1 MQQPQQQQQSHF
13 FSDVQLLILGNLQRD
28 HADEV
33 ARLQGEVKRLG
44 TMVADLVHLCEM
56 DDVAICCC
64 QSCKRLGSEQESYRC
79 EGCLVT
85 LCEGCNDHTG
95 HIGVDG
101 DGVERCLECSLLAEV
116 PDEDEGE

>member
-1 MQQPQQQQQSHF
+1 MQHQPQSNF
-13 FSDVQLLILGNLQRD
+13 FSDVQLLILGKLRQD

-33 ARLQGEVKRLG
+33 ARLQAEVKRLG
-44 TMVADLVHLCEM
+44 TTVEDLVHLCEL
-56 DDVAICCC
+56 DDVAICYC

-79 EGCLVT
+79 EGCLMT
-85 LCEGCNDHTG
+85 LCEACNDHAG

-101 DGVERCLECSLLAEV
+101 DGVERCLECSLLTEV